1 MRKILRSYLVFTSFF
16 YKLVLFLVLPIGMMG
31 VVFWAGVRTYETGL
45 MFLALLWPMAEI
57 ISDSW
62 LFGGL
67 QTKDTVKLDCLKVS
81 GNGRRVLRDALML
94 DLVRKFLSILI
105 IQGIWLIGMEVMK
118 QIAGDGTASFSIFTI
133 KSEGIWFFAEL
144 AFVSYFC
151 SVLGTFLSRYGS
163 LLWISMMVGYGMM
176 LLEVGCIMFAEAWGN
191 RIIPALLFAVLG
203 ILVSILT
210 VRTGIS
216 KLDQSFYDK

>member
-1 MRKILRSYLVFTSFF
+1 MRKTLKSYLVFTSFF
-16 YKLVLFLVLPIGMMG
+16 YKLVLFLALPVGMMG
-31 VVFWAGVRTYETGL
+31 VVFWAGVHTYEVGL
-45 MFLALLWPMAEI
+45 MLMALLWPMAET

-67 QTKDTVKLDCLKVS
+67 QTKDTEKLDCLKAS
-81 GNGRRVLRDALML
+81 GSGRRVLRDALIV

-105 IQGIWLIGMEVMK
+105 MMGICLIGIEVIR
-118 QIAGDGTASFSIFTI
+118 QPAGDGAVTGTLEI
-133 KSEGIWFFAEL
+133 KSEEIWLFIEL
-144 AFVSYFC
+144 IALSYFC

-163 LLWISMMVGYGMM
+163 MLWVSMMVGYGML
-176 LLEVGCIMFAEAWGN
+176 LLEIGCIMLAGAWGN
-191 RIIPALLFAVLG
+191 GMIPALLFAALG

>member
-1 MRKILRSYLVFTSFF
+1 MRKTLKSYLVFTSFF
-16 YKLVLFLVLPIGMMG
+16 YKLVLFLALPIGMMG
-31 VVFWAGVRTYETGL
+31 VVFWAGAHTYEAGL
-45 MFLALLWPMAEI
+45 MLMALLWPMAET

-67 QTKDTVKLDCLKVS
+67 QTKDTEKLDCLKAS
-81 GNGRRVLRDALML
+81 GNGRRILRDALIM
-94 DLVRKFLSILI
+94 DLIRKFLSILI
-105 IQGIWLIGMEVMK
+105 MMGICLIGIGVIR
-118 QIAGDGTASFSIFTI
+118 QIAGDGAVTGTLEI
-133 KSEGIWFFAEL
+133 KSEEIWLFIEL
-144 AFVSYFC
+144 MALSYFC

-163 LLWISMMVGYGMM
+163 MLWVSMMVGYGMM
-176 LLEVGCIMFAEAWGN
+176 LLEIGCIMLAGAWGN
-191 RIIPALLFAVLG
+191 GMIPALLFAALG